1 MLDIKDA
8 LLKLTLTQSHTLRKS
23 MKVLISSCKQ
33 YTLSFVSDDSEK
45 KAGLVGASDF
55 INNKISQYLA
65 GKELPLSKA
74 ALLAL
79 NAWVGRQKSKMNSSD
94 RLNEDEQQSPRAISI
109 SSFTVKCAIEA
120 VFTSF
125 SKSKNQEYPFFALY
139 DQI

>member
-8 LLKLTLTQSHTLRKS
+8 LLKLTLTYSHTLRKS

-55 INNKISQYLA
+55 INNKISKYLA

-79 NAWVGRQKSKMNSSD
+79 NAWVGR
-94 RLNEDEQQSPRAISI
+94 
-109 SSFTVKCAIEA
+109 
-120 VFTSF
+120 
-125 SKSKNQEYPFFALY
+125 
-139 DQI
+139 